1 MLMKKRC
8 THNNIIIIGF
18 NLTNINWCIH
28 KICGTVMELVTLNAP
43 NDIDIINNSG
53 ESDEE
58 DRQKSELE
66 TVVYE
71 NSFHDIGKF
80 NSS

>member
-1 MLMKKRC
+1 
-8 THNNIIIIGF
+8 
-18 NLTNINWCIH
+18 
-28 KICGTVMELVTLNAP
+28 MELVTLNAP
-43 NDIDIINNSG
+43 NDIDIINDSG

-58 DRQKSELE
+58 DRQKTELE

-71 NSFHDIGKF
+71 NNFHDIGKF

>member
-1 MLMKKRC
+1 
-8 THNNIIIIGF
+8 
-18 NLTNINWCIH
+18 
-28 KICGTVMELVTLNAP
+28 MELVTLNAS
-43 NDIDIINNSG
+43 NDIDNIN

-58 DRQKSELE
+58 DLQKTELE

-71 NSFHDIGKF
+71 NNFHDIGKF

>member
-1 MLMKKRC
+1 
-8 THNNIIIIGF
+8 
-18 NLTNINWCIH
+18 
-28 KICGTVMELVTLNAP
+28 MELVTLNAP
-43 NDIDIINNSG
+43 NGIDFINYSG

-58 DRQKSELE
+58 DEEDRHKTELE

-71 NSFHDIGKF
+71 NNFHDIGKF